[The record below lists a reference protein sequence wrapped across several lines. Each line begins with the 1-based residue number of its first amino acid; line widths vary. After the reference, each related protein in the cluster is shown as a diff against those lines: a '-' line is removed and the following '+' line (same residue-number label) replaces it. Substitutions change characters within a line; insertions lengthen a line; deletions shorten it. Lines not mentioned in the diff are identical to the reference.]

1 MLYTCTRDHNEHI
14 TASEAI
20 CRGISPSG
28 GLYVPESLPHY
39 GADTLAAMVPMSYR
53 QRAKKVL
60 GDFLGDFTADEI
72 DACVENAYRDEKFGG
87 SNPTP
92 LHKLD
97 DGTYMLELWH
107 GPTCA
112 FKDMA
117 LQILPHLLSCSM
129 KRVHPDRTA
138 VILVATSGDTGKAA
152 LEGFRDV
159 PGDQSAGVLPL
170 RRRQRYAKAP
180 DGHPGREERGRVR
193 H

>member
-60 GDFLGDFTADEI
+60 GDFLSDFTADEI

-107 GPTCA
+107 VTCA

-117 LQILPHLLSCSM
+117 LQIPPHCF
-129 KRVHPDRTA
+129 P
-138 VILVATSGDTGKAA
+138 AA
-152 LEGFRDV
+152 
-159 PGDQSAGVLPL
+159 
-170 RRRQRYAKAP
+170 
-180 DGHPGREERGRVR
+180 
-193 H
+193 